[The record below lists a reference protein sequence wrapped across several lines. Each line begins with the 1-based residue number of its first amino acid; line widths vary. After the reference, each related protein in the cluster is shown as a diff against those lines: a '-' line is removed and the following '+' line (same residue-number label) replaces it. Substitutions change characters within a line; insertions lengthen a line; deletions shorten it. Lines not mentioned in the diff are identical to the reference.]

1 MKKSILLV
9 VLLVILSLVPVS
21 VYAQSTTTSLP
32 NVVVSLL
39 NQNPSPAKAGDS
51 VTLRFKFENYGGIA
65 VDNLAVELIP
75 DFPFIVSGSNIGKTI
90 SHLSAYQSGNDYVPL
105 EFNVQI
111 NKDAIQG
118 QKTLKLKYKYDNN
131 DWITTEFNIDISS
144 QQFAQIIYVDKSK
157 LEPGKETEMNFTII
171 NLGNAP
177 LQNMIFSWNEAKGTI
192 LPVYSS
198 DTKYVKYL
206 GAGES
211 VVLSYKVIADI
222 NANPGLYQLDLTLKS
237 ESTLDATQTTTT
249 TKAGVFVGGE
259 TNFDVAFSES
269 SAGQTSLSVS
279 NIGSNPAQS
288 VSVTIPSQSAYR
300 ISGTNSAIIGNLD
313 KGDYT
318 LVSFQIA
325 AANSATNATFGNTL
339 SGQTNAGPRAAA
351 NSNLTPE
358 QMASFRS
365 RLNNTDSNGLK
376 VIIDYTDTTGQ
387 RRSFNKT
394 VQIQFRSATSLTNG
408 VGGYG
413 AAQTTSTSFIGS
425 TTFYYILAGVVLL
438 VGFYI
443 YRKTMKNKK

>member
-1 MKKSILLV
+1 MKIIFSLILVLIFSIS
-9 VLLVILSLVPVS
+9 IA
-21 VYAQSTTTSLP
+21 YAVEYESPIIKVT
-32 NVVVSLL
+32 LL
-39 NQNPSPAKAGDS
+39 NQDPTPARAGD
-51 VTLRFKFENYGGIA
+51 T
-65 VDNLAVELIP
+65 VELRLRIENTGGGTVQNLELEIQQ
-75 DFPFIVSGSNIGKTI
+75 DYPFAVIDGPALQKIGT
-90 SHLSAYQSGNDYVPL
+90 LYAYQTGKNY
-105 EFNVQI
+105 I
-111 NKDAIQG
+111 NTQYRLRIDKDAVKG
-118 QKTLKLKYKYDNN
+118 KHELKVKYRYDGGE
-131 DWITTEFNIDISS
+131 WITSTFNIDVTSKE
-144 QQFAQIIYVDKSK
+144 FAQIIYVDKAK
-157 LEPGKETEMNFTII
+157 IEPGKETEMKFTITNI
-171 NLGNAP
+171 GNAP
-177 LQNMIFSWNEAKGTI
+177 LQNMVFSWSEANGVV
-192 LPVYSS
+192 LPVYSD
-198 DTKYVKYL
+198 DTKYIKYL
-206 GAGES
+206 DVGDSAELKYT
-211 VVLSYKVIADI
+211 VVADV
-222 NANPGLYQLDLTLKS
+222 NAQPGLYQLDLNLKY
-237 ESTLDATQTTTT
+237 ESLTNTTSTVIK
-249 TKAGVFVGGE
+249 TKAGIFVGGE
-259 TNFDVAFSES
+259 TDFDVAFSES